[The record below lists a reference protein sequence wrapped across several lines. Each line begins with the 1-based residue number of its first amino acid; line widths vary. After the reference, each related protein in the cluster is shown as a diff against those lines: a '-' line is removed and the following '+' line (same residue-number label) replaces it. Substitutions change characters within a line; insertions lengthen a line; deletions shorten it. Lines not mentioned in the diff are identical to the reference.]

1 MSLSINLWNS
11 WPLWHGPGPRAGPI
25 SILSYGKFKFYNI
38 SICTSVLSS
47 LGTKVKCVLLY
58 PKCPLQIHVI
68 MSFIFFLGGG
78 GCKYGPI
85 MHLFVTW
92 SHSGSYCRWSCITR
106 RQFYFRLCS
115 YGRHGLWASCL
126 IINNKKLIFF
136 FIQVFYIL
144 FLYTQFSFNKVSVLA
159 IKR

>member
-1 MSLSINLWNS
+1 M
-11 WPLWHGPGPRAGPI
+11 
-25 SILSYGKFKFYNI
+25 
-38 SICTSVLSS
+38 
-47 LGTKVKCVLLY
+47 LL
-58 PKCPLQIHVI
+58 CPL
-68 MSFIFFLGGG
+68 SFFLGG

-85 MHLFVTW
+85 VHLFVTW

-136 FIQVFYIL
+136 SYKSSIFYSYILNSVLIRLVFLQWTDNKIFNNANYDFLFVFYIFFKIKFKMPHFAATKGQQL
-144 FLYTQFSFNKVSVLA
+144 KVTLESVQN
-159 IKR
+159 